1 MNVYEVGLDV
11 RLKEYGEKRPVI
23 KDMTLWVLEKGT
35 PEAAIRKAKKW
46 AMRKNGWDMG
56 YPLSVKMTSVMK
68 RGRIDVV

>member
-11 RLKEYGEKRPVI
+11 RLKEYGEKRPVM
-23 KDMTLWVLEKGT
+23 KDLTLWVLEKGS

-56 YPLSVKMTSVMK
+56 YPLSVKMRSVFRK
-68 RGRIDVV
+68 GRIDVL

>member
-23 KDMTLWVLEKGT
+23 KDLTLWVLEKGT

-56 YPLSVKMTSVMK
+56 YPLSVKMTSVLK